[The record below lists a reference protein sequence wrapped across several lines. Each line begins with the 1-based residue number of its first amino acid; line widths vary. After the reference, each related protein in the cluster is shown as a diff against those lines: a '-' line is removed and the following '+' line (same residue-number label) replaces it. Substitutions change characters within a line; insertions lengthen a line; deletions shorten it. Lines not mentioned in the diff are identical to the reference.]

1 MIQSKIMSYMT
12 VLFRYKTLP
21 TFLFRHRLNIEIGK
35 GRANDDDKNWNPGV
49 RLVSGHWLLDG
60 V

>member
-1 MIQSKIMSYMT
+1 MSYMT
-12 VLFRYKTLP
+12 VSFRHKTLQ
-21 TFLFRHRLNIEIGK
+21 TFLSRHLLNIEIRK
-35 GRANDDDKNWNPGV
+35 GRTNDDDKNWNPGV

>member
-1 MIQSKIMSYMT
+1 MSYMT
-12 VLFRYKTLP
+12 VLFRYKTLQR
-21 TFLFRHRLNIEIGK
+21 FLFRHLLNIEIEM
-35 GRANDDDKNWNPGV
+35 GRANDNKNWNPGV

>member
-1 MIQSKIMSYMT
+1 MSYMT
-12 VLFRYKTLP
+12 VLFRHKTLQ
-21 TFLFRHRLNIEIGK
+21 TFLFRHLLNIEIGK